1 MKSFILSIAISFWM
15 TPQQAVADISTQFN
29 RAVALQQEG
38 KLEEAA
44 AEYRTVLKSKPDY
57 MEAHAN
63 LGVVLAR
70 LGKYEEAV
78 ASYEA
83 ALKLSPHM
91 APLLFNLGVAHYR
104 VGKFAKAI
112 ECFDKLLQ
120 QKPDFVQA
128 RQLYGLSLSALGR
141 DEEVLRQLEP
151 TLDAAPPDPAVL
163 YSLGLAYLRLG
174 KPGLR
179 ATLERLAAIP
189 AGLPALHLLQGQA
202 FLRDR
207 DYDRALEELQAAAKL
222 NADLPRL
229 YFSLGLSHFMLGQNN
244 EAIAAFE
251 NEVRRNPLDTP
262 SLYYL
267 AEAYEKNGNLK
278 DARRWVE
285 TALKI
290 DPQLPEANG
299 LFGKI
304 LFKQGKADEAVKP
317 LEFAAAKKSDD
328 HELRYTLARVYQ
340 QLGRREDAARE
351 FAAVQKL
358 KAEQLKK
365 DRANTPKP

>member
-1 MKSFILSIAISFWM
+1 MP
-15 TPQQAVADISTQFN
+15 PQQAAADISAQFN
-29 RAVALQQEG
+29 RAVALQQQG
-38 KLEEAA
+38 KLAEAA
-44 AEYRTVLKSKPDY
+44 DEYRALIKRKPDY
-57 MEAHAN
+57 VEAHAN
-63 LGVVLAR
+63 LGVVQSR
-70 LGKYEEAV
+70 LGNYEEAV

-83 ALKLSPHM
+83 ALKL
-91 APLLFNLGVAHYR
+91 APQLMPILLNLGIAHYR
-104 VGKFAKAI
+104 AGKFAKAI
-112 ECFDKLLQ
+112 ESFDKLLQ
-120 QKPDFVQA
+120 QKPDVAQA

-141 DEEVLRQLEP
+141 DEEAIKQLEP
-151 TLDAAPPDPAVL
+151 ILDAAPSDPAVL
-163 YSLGLAYLRLG
+163 YGLGLAYLRLG

-179 ATLERLAAIP
+179 VTLERLAAIP
-189 AGLPALHLLQGQA
+189 TGLPALHLLQGQA

-207 DYDRALEELQAAAKL
+207 DYDRALEELQAASKL
-222 NADLPRL
+222 NPDLPRL
-229 YFSLGLSHFMLGQNN
+229 HFSLGLAHFMLGQNK

-251 NEVRRNPLDTP
+251 TEAKQNPLDTP

-267 AEAYEKNGNLK
+267 ADAYEKDGNLSN
-278 DARRWVE
+278 ARQWVGA
-285 TALKI
+285 ALKI

-299 LFGKI
+299 LLGKI
-304 LFKQGKADEAVKP
+304 LFKQGKTAEAVKP
-317 LEFAAAKKSDD
+317 LELATAKKRED